1 MVISTAFRLC
11 SGSQQSL
18 TLLAYIAAVCGAEF
32 VHFMRYWSWMYL
44 SPCPDHDAEAARPPS
59 YWHWYQHVHVSRFK
73 SRFLDPGW
81 GVACDWF
88 GYIWILWY
96 LEQQNETL

>member
-59 YWHWYQHVHVSRFK
+59 GADEEAGGAGTNAALQHLLQGSDRV
-73 SRFLDPGW
+73 
-81 GVACDWF
+81 
-88 GYIWILWY
+88 
-96 LEQQNETL
+96 